1 MITEN
6 QLFNSKLVSI
16 QKDYIKV
23 VNCIVSCKTL
33 DQKINAEKMKEF
45 FKRKHITNPFYSKFQ
60 F

>member
-6 QLFNSKLVSI
+6 QLFHPKLVSI

-33 DQKINAEKMKEF
+33 DQKISADKMKEL
-45 FKRKHITNPFYSKFQ
+45 FKLKHEKNPFYSKFK